1 MVEIKPQVCN
11 ELPQELTPCFKT
23 SYCYMAVL
31 IKILS
36 NLIAFLSFKT
46 SKKIVKF
53 ISIQARRGL
62 ILWGRRAY
70 N

>member
-1 MVEIKPQVCN
+1 
-11 ELPQELTPCFKT
+11 
-23 SYCYMAVL
+23 MAVL
-31 IKILS
+31 IKIVS

-53 ISIQARRGL
+53 ISIQARGGL